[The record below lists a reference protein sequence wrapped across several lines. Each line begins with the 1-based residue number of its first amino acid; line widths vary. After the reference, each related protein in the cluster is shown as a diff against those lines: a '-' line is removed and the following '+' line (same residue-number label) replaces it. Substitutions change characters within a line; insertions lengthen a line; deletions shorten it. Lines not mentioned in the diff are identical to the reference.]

1 MANVYQKYQEN
12 TIYNMSPAELLLL
25 LYDKAISD
33 LTKAE
38 YALEDKE
45 YKIFENCLN
54 HALQIIRYLIQI
66 LDWRYPL
73 SVNLNSIYQ
82 YLILDISKIKAGRER
97 QKDEIGR
104 IRNILSEL
112 RDAFDQADKKLQ
124 AERKVK
130 NHLV

>member
-1 MANVYQKYQEN
+1 MLNVYQKYQEN
-12 TIYNMSPAELLLL
+12 TINNMSPAELLLL

-33 LTKAE
+33 LSKAE
-38 YALEDKE
+38 YALDEKE
-45 YKIFENCLN
+45 YKIFEDSLN
-54 HALQIIRYLIQI
+54 HALRIIRYLIQI

-73 SVNLNSIYQ
+73 SSNLNSIYQ
-82 YLILDISKIKAGRER
+82 YLILDISKIKSGRHR
-97 QKDEIGR
+97 QIAEIGR

-124 AERKVK
+124 AERKVN